1 MREVPEASPL
11 GKGVTNMGPERAE
24 ASAAERG
31 PRSALP
37 LRHDAR

>member
-11 GKGVTNMGPERAE
+11 GKGITNIGPERAE
-24 ASAAERG
+24 ASAASRA